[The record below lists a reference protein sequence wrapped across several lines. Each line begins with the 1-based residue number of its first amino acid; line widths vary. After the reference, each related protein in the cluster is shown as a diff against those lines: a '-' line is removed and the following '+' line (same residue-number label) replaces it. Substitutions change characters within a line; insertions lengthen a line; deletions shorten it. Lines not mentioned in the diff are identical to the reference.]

1 MKASERKKGVAETRE
16 LEMNE
21 RLMLFLFFFHLFKQD
36 NILLLILVLSFP
48 PRVTFLSIPHALIFI
63 PFPPVFSSPSP
74 SLPFL
79 LLLNFPFSPS
89 VLPVSSFFFYQF
101 PPLMCLLFS
110 SLFSSSS
117 YLLLPLLWQTLHLPP
132 SLPLSLF
139 YFLPSLYVVV
149 A

>member
-1 MKASERKKGVAETRE
+1 MAETRE

-89 VLPVSSFFFYQF
+89 VLPVSSFFLSISSPYVLTFLF
-101 PPLMCLLFS
+101 SLLLFFVSSPPPLMADPS
-110 SLFSSSS
+110 
-117 YLLLPLLWQTLHLPP
+117 PP
-132 SLPLSLF
+132 SLTPSLIILLSPLSLCRCR
-139 YFLPSLYVVV
+139 LRG
-149 A
+149 